1 MEQMK
6 KNLNIIFCALAVV
19 LAALVIR
26 VFWIQVACGEEL
38 KEAAF
43 RQSLVLLEG
52 VDTRG
57 MICDRNGSPLLGNQT
72 QYLYVIPREKRTVQ
86 VSKLLASLHA
96 RQIGGDNRQYY
107 VYASGQYRKDIGS
120 RLMQQYQA
128 YILKTAARYG
138 DDQIAAG
145 LIGYIN
151 RRDHTGAAGLE
162 LMCDRQLSQSVC
174 HMYAAADV
182 QGRLIPGRG
191 LLDDSTGGAS
201 RRGTA
206 SVKTTLNKPLQEEVE
221 KILQDYPQDCVAI
234 VLDRYTGDVLSMA
247 YTPSFDPNNVEQYL
261 KRDSDVLRNKATQGE
276 YAPGSVFKII
286 VAASALEQGVSADQ
300 RFFCSGSVCLGDI
313 SIGCKTGGSSGHG
326 WISMEEAFAQ
336 SCNSYFVQLGQMT
349 GADAIRNTAK
359 AMGLGAK
366 PLTGYPQQ
374 SSGHIM
380 TLQESSGAGIGNLS
394 IGQGQTLATP
404 LQIARMTGI
413 VASDGIDH
421 GTHILLSEK
430 TQAKRV
436 LQKNTAQE
444 LQRMM
449 RMVTEHGTACRL
461 GLEDSGGKVLAAVKT
476 GTAQY
481 GLREENKS
489 YGWLTGFTPC
499 ENPEY
504 IVTVFAGGTSTSAA
518 DAGPVYRRIL
528 YYLSSQESCS

>member
-1 MEQMK
+1 MEQMR
-6 KNLNIIFCALAVV
+6 KNLNIIFCSLAIVLAV
-19 LAALVIR
+19 LVIR
-26 VFWIQVACGEEL
+26 VFWIQVIGGEDL
-38 KEAAF
+38 KEAAC

-57 MICDRNGSPLLGNQT
+57 MICDRNGRPLLGNQT
-72 QYLYVIPREKRTVQ
+72 RYLYVIPREKRTVQ

-96 RQIGGDNRQYY
+96 RQIGGNSSQYY
-107 VYASGQYRKDIGS
+107 VYASGQYRKEIGS
-120 RLMQQYQA
+120 RLVQQYHA
-128 YILKTAARYG
+128 YILQTDARYEEN
-138 DDQIAAG
+138 QIAAG
-145 LIGYIN
+145 LIGYVN

-182 QGRLIPGRG
+182 QGNLIPGRG
-191 LLDDSTGGAS
+191 LIDDSTGSAS
-201 RRGTA
+201 RKGNA

-234 VLDRYTGDVLSMA
+234 VLDRYTGDVLCMA
-247 YTPSFDPNNVEQYL
+247 YTPSFDPDNVEQYL
-261 KRDSDVLRNKATQGE
+261 KSDSDILRNKATQGE
-276 YAPGSVFKII
+276 YAPGSVFKIV
-286 VAASALEQGVSADQ
+286 VAASALERGISADQ
-300 RFFCSGSVCLGDI
+300 RFYCSGSVSLGEI
-313 SIGCKTGGSSGHG
+313 RIGCKTGGASGHG
-326 WISMEEAFAQ
+326 WIDMEEAFAQ

-349 GADAIRNTAK
+349 GADAIRHTAK
-359 AMGLGAK
+359 AMGLGSR
-366 PLTGYPQQ
+366 PLARYPQQ

-380 TLQESSGAGIGNLS
+380 TLQECSGAGIGNFS

-430 TQAKRV
+430 TQKKRV
-436 LQKNTAQE
+436 LQKSTAQE

-449 RMVTEHGTACRL
+449 TLVTEHGTASRM
-461 GLEDSGGKVLAAVKT
+461 GLEDSNGKTLAAVKT

-504 IVTVFAGGTSTSAA
+504 IVTVFAGGASTSAA

-528 YYLSSQESCS
+528 DYLSSQDSCS